1 MIDRRDATT
10 ATRMAAGR
18 AMALHIDDLDLSVR
32 SHNCFRRLN
41 ITNVSELVR
50 KNRSDLLAQ
59 RNMGRKSL
67 REIESVLQCIGL
79 RLGMRDTDIAEALE
93 LPDAKQVR
101 DSSAFIG
108 AMDLL
113 KSNGVDDVETLVGRK
128 PDAAARAMALH
139 IDDLELSVRSY
150 SCLRRLNITHVN
162 ELVRK
167 NRRDLLALRNM
178 GRKSLREI
186 ESVLQCNGLR
196 LGMEDTDITEALKL
210 PNADQ
215 VRDISAF
222 IGAMDLL
229 KSNGVDDVET
239 LVSRSSDEVLAVPG
253 MDRSI
258 LNVVEKG
265 LQKWG
270 LRLGMRDSNR
280 SMIDDSCGAGIGEAT
295 SDEPSIGE
303 IRLEGVRTFKDEL
316 LHCITRLLSQRP
328 CLPSCFIAYHGVV
341 DSMRLTLK
349 DIADAGPRYGF
360 KRTVTRERVRQVLI
374 KAERKLRKRAP
385 RIRFAHWQ
393 PAVEE
398 VKSSLPTSI
407 QSFVVPFGYE
417 SAREPESVYKTLA
430 HCADIFRLD
439 FPFVIR
445 KLDGVGVLVI
455 DSADDTT
462 GAALTRLGKID
473 NRPYAELEDVARQIG
488 CERDLLQTV
497 IEASPQLE
505 FLDATRRYFWK
516 RPQLPP
522 RNFCVTGN
530 PILTSLCKVF
540 SVTMRAEVSDLL
552 CSIAR
557 DRMSRKNRP
566 IQDIPNAVLE
576 GIAVR
581 SGLFEVHDGEIRR
594 MEDLEWCSIGRRD
607 FALLKICAE
616 HGRIV
621 SSSVI
626 YSRLVHQGLTKENAS
641 ATVAYSPF
649 LVHSQSGVGNKEGIY
664 KFVPRPE
671 EIDLDAL
678 HARIAADSGGVDVEN
693 GETVSDVCLRIP
705 VSSRTRLSGRHVA
718 SDPIE
723 LSGVWRVQ
731 DASGA
736 DIGNVTILDR
746 VVDGLGPVIAAL
758 GLERDDFLELRPAV
772 SSRVLVVGP

>member
-1 MIDRRDATT
+1 MIDRHDVTT
-10 ATRMAAGR
+10 ATRLAVAR
-18 AMALHIDDLDLSVR
+18 AMVLHIDELDLSVR
-32 SHNCFRRLN
+32 SH
-41 ITNVSELVR
+41 
-50 KNRSDLLAQ
+50 
-59 RNMGRKSL
+59 
-67 REIESVLQCIGL
+67 
-79 RLGMRDTDIAEALE
+79 
-93 LPDAKQVR
+93 
-101 DSSAFIG
+101 
-108 AMDLL
+108 
-113 KSNGVDDVETLVGRK
+113 
-128 PDAAARAMALH
+128 
-139 IDDLELSVRSY
+139 
-150 SCLRRLNITHVN
+150 SCLRRLNITHVS

-186 ESVLQCNGLR
+186 ESVLQCVGLRLDMRDSDIADALELPDAKQVRDSSAFIGGIDLLKSNGVDDVGTRVSRTSDAAARAMALHIDELDLSVRSYNCLRRLNITHVSELVRKNRKDLLALRNMGRKSLHEIESVLQRNGLR
-196 LGMEDTDITEALKL
+196 LGMRDTDIADALEL
-210 PNADQ
+210 PDAEQ
-215 VRDISAF
+215 IRDISAF
-222 IGAMDLL
+222 IGAMDIL
-229 KSNGVDDVET
+229 KSNGVDDVGM
-239 LVSRSSDEVLAVPG
+239 LVSRTSDEVLAVPG
-253 MDRSI
+253 MDPSI

-270 LRLGMRDSNR
+270 LRLGMPDLNR
-280 SMIDDSCGAGIGEAT
+280 STIDDSCGAGNEEAT

-303 IRLEGVRTFKDEL
+303 IQLEGVRTFKDEL
-316 LHCITRLLSQRP
+316 LHCVTRLLSKRP

-341 DSMRLTLK
+341 DSMRLTLQ

-374 KAERKLRKRAP
+374 KAERKLRKTAP
-385 RIRFAHWQ
+385 RVRFALWQ

-398 VKSSLPTSI
+398 VRSSLPSSI
-407 QSFVVPFGYE
+407 RTFVVPFGYE
-417 SAREPESVYKTLA
+417 SARKPESIYKTLA
-430 HCADIFRLD
+430 HCADIFKLE
-439 FPFVIR
+439 FPFEIR

-462 GAALTRLGKID
+462 AAALARLGKTD
-473 NRPYAELEDVARQIG
+473 FRPYAELAEVAREIG

-497 IEASPQLE
+497 IEASPHLE

-516 RPQLPP
+516 RPHLPP
-522 RNFCVTGN
+522 RDFCVTGN

-540 SVTMRAEVSDLL
+540 SVTTRAGVSDLV
-552 CSIAR
+552 CSIPR
-557 DRMSRKNRP
+557 DRISRMNRP
-566 IQDIPNAVLE
+566 IQNIPNAVLE

-626 YSRLVHQGLTKENAS
+626 YSRLVHQGLTRENAS

-664 KFVPRPE
+664 KFLPRPE

-678 HARIAADSGGVDVEN
+678 HARIAADSGGVDVEH
-693 GETVSDVCLRIP
+693 GEAVSDVCLRIP